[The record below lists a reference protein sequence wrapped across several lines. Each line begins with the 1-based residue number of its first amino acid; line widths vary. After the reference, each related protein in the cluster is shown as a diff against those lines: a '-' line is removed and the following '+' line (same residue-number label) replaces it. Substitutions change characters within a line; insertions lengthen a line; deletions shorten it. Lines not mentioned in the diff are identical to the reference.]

1 MRLISCFLL
10 LFLSNLATS
19 QNIPLFVGG
28 YTNGESE
35 GIYQFQF
42 NTETG
47 ELSEKK
53 LLGKTSNPSYLVLS
67 PKKDFLYAV
76 AEGGPKFGKVVGFKI
91 KEDGT
96 LEKTSEAS
104 SNGKSPCHLGI
115 NKKGTKLVVSNYGG
129 GNFSIFDIDN
139 GGKIKEANQIETLY
153 RGKLKAHTHSAQF
166 HKNELFVADLG
177 INTFEHYIFNKD
189 KNRFKRHNTTSMLEK
204 YGPRHFVLTKN
215 KKFAYIINE
224 YGGTVTTLKRVKDK
238 FVRINDVATIKEG
251 YEGKISCADIHLSK
265 DEKFL
270 YGTTRGENTIAV
282 FKRDKKSGTIEQIQ
296 NISTHGNWPRNFTID
311 PTGKFVLIANKISSN
326 ICVFS
331 IDKKTG
337 MLTFLH
343 EVASANPSCLKF

>member
-1 MRLISCFLL
+1 MRLLSCLLL
-10 LFLSNLATS
+10 LFVSNNLFS

-42 NTETG
+42 NTKTG
-47 ELSEKK
+47 ELSDKK
-53 LLGKTSNPSYLVLS
+53 LIGKTSNPSYLVLS

-91 KEDGT
+91 NEDGS
-96 LEKTSEAS
+96 LEKNSEVSA
-104 SNGKSPCHLGI
+104 NGKSPCHLGI
-115 NKKGTKLVVSNYGG
+115 NEKGTKLVVSNYGG
-129 GNFSIFDIDN
+129 GNFSIFDIEN
-139 GGKIKEANQIETLY
+139 GILNEANQIVNLL
-153 RGKLKAHTHSAQF
+153 RGKSKAHTHSAQF

-177 INTFEHYIFNKD
+177 INTFEHYVFNKE
-189 KNRFKRHNTTSMLEK
+189 KNRYNSFNTTSMLKK

-215 KKFAYIINE
+215 KKFAYVINE
-224 YGGTVTTLKRVKDK
+224 YGGTVTTLKRNKDK
-238 FVRINDVATIKEG
+238 FARVEDVSTIKKD
-251 YEGKISCADIHLSK
+251 YRGKISCADIHLSK
-265 DEKFL
+265 NEKFL

-282 FKRDKKSGTIEQIQ
+282 FKRNKKDGTLEQIQ
-296 NISTHGNWPRNFTID
+296 NISTHGNWPRNFTLD
-311 PTGKFVLIANKISSN
+311 PTGKFVLIANKLSSN

-343 EVASANPSCLKF
+343 EIASANPSCLKF

>member
-1 MRLISCFLL
+1 MRLLSSLLL
-10 LFLSNLATS
+10 LFISNTIFS

-47 ELSEKK
+47 ELSDKK
-53 LLGKTSNPSYLVLS
+53 LIGKTSNPSYLVLS
-67 PKKDFLYAV
+67 PKKDFLFAV
-76 AEGGPKFGKVVGFKI
+76 GEGGPKFGKVISFKI
-91 KEDGT
+91 NEDGS
-96 LEKTSEAS
+96 LSKLSEVS

-115 NKKGTKLVVSNYGG
+115 NKKGTKIVVSNYGG
-129 GNFSIFDIDN
+129 GNFSIMDIEN
-139 GGKIKEANQIETLY
+139 GLLKEANQIVTLF
-153 RGKLKAHTHSAQF
+153 RGKTKAHTHSAQF

-177 INTFEHYIFNKD
+177 INTLEHYTLNKE
-189 KNRFKRHNTTSMLEK
+189 KNRYHSFNTTSMLKK

-215 KKFAYIINE
+215 KNFAYVINE

-251 YEGKISCADIHLSK
+251 YKGKISCADIHLSK
-265 DEKFL
+265 NEKFL

-282 FKRDKKSGTIEQIQ
+282 FERNKKTGTLEQIQ
-296 NISTHGNWPRNFTID
+296 NISTHGNWPRNFTLD
-311 PTGKFVLIANKISSN
+311 PTGKFVLIANKLSSN

-337 MLTFLH
+337 KLTFLH
-343 EVASANPSCLKF
+343 EVPSANPSCLKF